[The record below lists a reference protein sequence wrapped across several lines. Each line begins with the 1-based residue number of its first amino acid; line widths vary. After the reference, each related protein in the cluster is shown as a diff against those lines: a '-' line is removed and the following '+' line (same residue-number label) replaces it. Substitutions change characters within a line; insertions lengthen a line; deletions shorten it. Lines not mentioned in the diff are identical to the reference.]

1 MRTRLPLFLL
11 LASALTFLGSLF
23 LPWRSTHAAT
33 LSVGSPSLP
42 ATIGGGQIDGWVSG
56 AGDVAV
62 VLVVAIVIAAVA
74 TLRRPAISARLPFA
88 TLSVA
93 LGYFVAAVAVEV
105 HRLSQQIGGFTGFAR
120 VPATSWTYGFYL
132 GLASGVVAL
141 FSGLAVRPSESR
153 PPRGVADVVAAA
165 LGIALLVSFLL
176 PWLGFKSPPSF
187 SGYPGIVYASVAIAA
202 LGLILGAPFLH
213 REAGRPW
220 RLPFAIAVAI
230 LAGGAFSATAFGAVH
245 KYGAWVGIGCAAAL
259 VVLEAGVARP
269 LRLPEPPRGWAAV
282 RVGAAGLLLAALFLP
297 WQQFGPGET
306 TNGWYDVAGAAA
318 GSLCLVLIA
327 TPALPVL
334 EDYVVDLVVAVA
346 LLVSALGTTS
356 RENAFIR
363 IGYGAF
369 IGLAAAGVLLVAV
382 FMRWRPGPIDG
393 GRLRARAVPL
403 TASILCVAAVIV
415 PWWNVLPRDWANQAV
430 PLPGWMGVPGLL
442 LSLYLVRLWWQR
454 VGGASVTGN
463 RLTLVPLTLL
473 TLASLELIRFRGDYD
488 VAWSAIIL
496 VGLSLLLA
504 VLGRTEERGGLDG
517 LRVPDEIWRVDRLR
531 EPES

>member
-11 LASALTFLGSLF
+11 LASALTFLASLF
-23 LPWRSTHAAT
+23 LPWRDTTGAT

-62 VLVVAIVIAAVA
+62 VLVVAIVIATV
-74 TLRRPAISARLPFA
+74 TGLRRPGISARLPFA

-93 LGYFVAAVAVEV
+93 LAYFVAAVAVEV
-105 HRLSQQIGGFTGFAR
+105 HRLSQQVGGFTGVVR
-120 VPATSWTYGFYL
+120 IPTTGWTYGFYL
-132 GLASGVVAL
+132 GLAGGVVAL
-141 FSGLAVRPSESR
+141 FSGLAVRPSEPR
-153 PPRGVADVVAAA
+153 PPRGVADVIAAA
-165 LGIALLVSFLL
+165 LGVALLVSFLL

-245 KYGAWVGIGCAAAL
+245 KYGAWVGIGCAVAL
-259 VVLEAGVARP
+259 VVLEAGVAWP
-269 LRLPEPPRGWAAV
+269 LRLPGPPHGWAAV

-327 TPALPVL
+327 MPALPIL
-334 EDYVVDLVVAVA
+334 EGYVVDLIVAVA

-356 RENAFIR
+356 REDAFIR
-363 IGYGAF
+363 IRYGAF
-369 IGLAAAGVLLVAV
+369 VGLAAAGVLLATALVHA
-382 FMRWRPGPIDG
+382 RPGHLDG
-393 GRLRARAVPL
+393 RRLRARAVPL
-403 TASILCVAAVIV
+403 AASILCVATVIV
-415 PWWNVLPRDWANQAV
+415 PWWNVLPREWAYRAF
-430 PLPGWMGVPGLL
+430 PLPGWMAVPGLL
-442 LSLYLVRLWWQR
+442 LGLYLVRLWLLR
-454 VGGASVTGN
+454 VRGAEVTGN

-473 TLASLELIRFRGDYD
+473 ALASLELIRLRDGD
-488 VAWSAIIL
+488 VVWGALIL
-496 VGLSLLLA
+496 VGLCLLLA
-504 VLGRTEERGGLDG
+504 VLGRTEERGGLDR
-517 LRVPDEIWRVDRLR
+517 LRVPDEIWRVDRLP